1 MCDIA
6 KVKELLAA
14 KEAIR
19 NFLYEHEDELT
30 AIRKATTVPSQWIV
44 EFADN
49 IVLTLHAPPH
59 WREGMPLIRC
69 HAPAPQID
77 EMNMGKANA
86 KELNAIQP
94 VSNMDGDVNETKIE
108 EIINNEVIAAQ
119 APMKRQ
125 LELQKDNA
133 VSVKKVKV
141 EPKTVKNVSLSFGLS
156 DSDDD

>member
-1 MCDIA
+1 MCDTA

-19 NFLYEHEDELT
+19 SFLYEHDEELT
-30 AIRKATTVPSQWIV
+30 AIRNATTIPSQWIV

-69 HAPAPQID
+69 HAPAPQLD

-86 KELNAIQP
+86 ISLNVIQP
-94 VSNMDGDVNETKIE
+94 VSNTDKDVNETKIE
-108 EIINNEVIAAQ
+108 ENLNDEVIAQ
-119 APMKRQ
+119 APMKRPV
-125 LELQKDNA
+125 ELQKDNA

-141 EPKTVKNVSLSFGLS
+141 KPKAVKNISLSFGLS

>member
-1 MCDIA
+1 MCDTA

-19 NFLYEHEDELT
+19 NFLYEHDEELT
-30 AIRKATTVPSQWIV
+30 AIRKATTIPSQWIV

-69 HAPAPQID
+69 HAPAPQLD

-86 KELNAIQP
+86 ISLNAIQP
-94 VSNMDGDVNETKIE
+94 VSNTDKDVNETKIE
-108 EIINNEVIAAQ
+108 ENLNNEVIAQ
-119 APMKRQ
+119 APMKRPV
-125 LELQKDNA
+125 ELQKDNA

-141 EPKTVKNVSLSFGLS
+141 EPKAVKNISLSFGLS